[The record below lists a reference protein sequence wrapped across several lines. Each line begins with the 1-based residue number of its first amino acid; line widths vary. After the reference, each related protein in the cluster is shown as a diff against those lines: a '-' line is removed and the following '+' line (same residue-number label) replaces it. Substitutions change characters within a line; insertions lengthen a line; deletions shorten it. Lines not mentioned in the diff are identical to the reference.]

1 MFDNTKV
8 AFQKTWNDIKK
19 FFYLCNVCTQA
30 LYVVY
35 LLYAIFAQKG
45 ELWVNVALCA
55 VSTAYF
61 VFFLVITSGERN
73 TKKKK
78 AEKTGARIFKYVKQ
92 LIKFFH
98 LGVLIY
104 GIYNA
109 TQAVSFLAVLQLAF
123 LMVGWTLGVVFDVI
137 ELIVERYKKLFIAS
151 FEKDTKPITDTK
163 NFLKKLVGKEVAPP
177 KAPTKEDLLLDK
189 LVEESKAEKA
199 MKKQAEK
206 EEKKRAKLFAK
217 TKKRAPEITPDE
229 PPALEAETAPAL
241 IENKRKKKRKNEVR

>member
-19 FFYLCNVCTQA
+19 FFYFCNVGTQA

-35 LLYAIFAQKG
+35 LVYAIFAQKG
-45 ELWVNVALCA
+45 ELWVNVALCSL
-55 VSTAYF
+55 STSYF
-61 VFFLVITSGERN
+61 MFFLIITSGERDH
-73 TKKKK
+73 KKTQAK
-78 AEKTGARIFKYVKQ
+78 KTGARIFKYAKR
-92 LIKFFH
+92 LIKFVH

-109 TQAVSFLAVLQLAF
+109 TQSVSFLAVVQLAF

-137 ELIVERYKKLFIAS
+137 ELIVERYKKLFVAS

-163 NFLKKLVGKEVAPP
+163 NFFKKLVGKEVAPP
-177 KAPTKEDLLLDK
+177 KTPTKEDLLLDK

-199 MKKQAEK
+199 LQKQLKKEKKQR
-206 EEKKRAKLFAK
+206 KR
-217 TKKRAPEITPDE
+217 E
-229 PPALEAETAPAL
+229 
-241 IENKRKKKRKNEVR
+241 

>member
-19 FFYLCNVCTQA
+19 FFHFCNVCTQA
-30 LYVVY
+30 LYVIY
-35 LLYAIFAQKG
+35 LVYAIFAQKG

-55 VSTAYF
+55 LSTAYF
-61 VFFLVITSGERN
+61 VFFLIITSGERDHKKTQ
-73 TKKKK
+73 TK
-78 AEKTGARIFKYVKQ
+78 KTGARIFKYAKR

-109 TQAVSFLAVLQLAF
+109 TQSVSFLAVVQLAF

-137 ELIVERYKKLFIAS
+137 ELIVERYKKLFAAS

-189 LVEESKAEKA
+189 LVAESKAEKA
-199 MKKQAEK
+199 LQKQLKKEKKQR
-206 EEKKRAKLFAK
+206 KR
-217 TKKRAPEITPDE
+217 E
-229 PPALEAETAPAL
+229 
-241 IENKRKKKRKNEVR
+241 